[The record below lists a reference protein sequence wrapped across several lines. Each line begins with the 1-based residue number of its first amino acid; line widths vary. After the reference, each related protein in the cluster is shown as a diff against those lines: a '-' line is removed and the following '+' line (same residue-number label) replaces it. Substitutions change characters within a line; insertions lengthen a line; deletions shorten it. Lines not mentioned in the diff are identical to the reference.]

1 LSRESGLDFV
11 QTETEMPIEGIVRR
25 RVDLAPGRFAMI
37 DNSGE
42 FALVPWRPVLA
53 RAIGRAVSGHMRKD
67 GGISWTIGR
76 GRGPEGLNGSDH
88 MRQMISRALN
98 KFNKRSISVSY

>member
-1 LSRESGLDFV
+1 
-11 QTETEMPIEGIVRR
+11 
-25 RVDLAPGRFAMI
+25 MI
-37 DNSGE
+37 DNSRE

-76 GRGPEGLNGSDH
+76 GRGPE
-88 MRQMISRALN
+88 
-98 KFNKRSISVSY
+98 V